1 MRNLRMLSLALVL
14 VLPPSAVL
22 AEGHETEEATPTPA
36 EAMQLAAPAQTY
48 LGVRLMRV
56 PPPLAAQLPDSIA
69 RGQGVVIMRIQPDS
83 PAAQAGLRRF
93 DVLTAYDD
101 QRLFTP
107 GQLSALVKSDQ
118 AGREVKL
125 QVARAGQLVDMPV
138 TLGERVPMRKKHH
151 WGQPHPH
158 YPYMGKHPSMQ
169 DLKKAWGS
177 HCHQR

>member
-14 VLPPSAVL
+14 ALPPSAVL
-22 AEGHETEEATPTPA
+22 AEGHETEGPTATPDKP
-36 EAMQLAAPAQTY
+36 MQSAVPAQTY

-138 TLGERVPMRKKHH
+138 TLGERVPMRKKQH
-151 WGQPHPH
+151 WGQPHPNH
-158 YPYMGKHPSMQ
+158 PYMGRHPSMQ
-169 DLKKAWGS
+169 DLKQAWYS
-177 HCHQR
+177 HCQQR